1 MGCRLWGRTESG
13 MTETTSQQ
21 QQPFGMCVENIY
33 FLKRHQLIT
42 PEVKVGTSLL
52 LLKLPFATPQQGH
65 FGVSLTFRP
74 YLKSWI

>member
-1 MGCRLWGRTESG
+1 
-13 MTETTSQQ
+13 
-21 QQPFGMCVENIY
+21 MCVENIY

-65 FGVSLTFRP
+65 FGGPMAQTQALGFSFCNVSA
-74 YLKSWI
+74 